1 MEEVYTTHQVARFCR
16 VQPVTII
23 RWIES
28 GKLKAYKT
36 PGGHR
41 RVERKDLIAFLES
54 YQMPIP
60 AELAGELRKKVLVVS
75 DAADTVA
82 AVKEALGADD
92 DLVLATVSTG
102 FEAGVKVAGW
112 QPDLVILDFG
122 APGIDS
128 GQVAGLLK
136 GAAEDTPLI
145 GLGSDED
152 AEKIE
157 AAGAASHVK
166 TPIKARDLVS
176 AVRKHLGL
184 PVRR

>member
-41 RVERKDLIAFLES
+41 RVERKDLVAFLES
-54 YQMPIP
+54 YQMPVP
-60 AELAGELRKKVLVVS
+60 VELAGELRKKVLVVS
-75 DAADTVA
+75 GAADTVA
-82 AVKEALGADD
+82 AVQDALGADA
-92 DLVLATVSTG
+92 DLVLETVSTG
-102 FEAGVKVAGW
+102 FEAGVKVAAW
-112 QPDLVILDFG
+112 RPDLVILDFG
-122 APGIDS
+122 ASGIDG

-136 GAAEDTPLI
+136 EAAPDIPI
-145 GLGSDED
+145 VALGSDED
-152 AEKIE
+152 AENIE
-157 AAGAASHVK
+157 QAGAVAHVK

-176 AVRKHLGL
+176 ATRKHLGL

>member
-1 MEEVYTTHQVARFCR
+1 
-16 VQPVTII
+16 VTII

-41 RVERKDLIAFLES
+41 RVERKDLVAFLES
-54 YQMPIP
+54 YQMPVP

-82 AVKEALGADD
+82 AVQDALGADA
-92 DLVLATVSTG
+92 DLVVKTVSTG
-102 FEAGVKVAGW
+102 FEAGVKVVSW
-112 QPDLVILDFG
+112 QPDLVIVDFG
-122 APGIDS
+122 APGIAG
-128 GQVAGLLK
+128 GQVASLLK
-136 GAAEDTPLI
+136 AAAGGTPI
-145 GLGSDED
+145 VGLGSGED

-157 AAGAASHVK
+157 GVGAAGHVK

-176 AVRKHLGL
+176 ATRKHLGL